1 MEDAQSVATLI
12 DSTTT
17 KIQQLQQAF
26 AELENHRAVSLNLK
40 WKELEAHFHGLERSL
55 KRRFDDLGDQEKE
68 FKNKA
73 AEARELLEKKKAAVK
88 AKEHASLEK
97 LQQKRDAALF
107 FIGDAFKKYKTSS
120 VKPVVVK
127 VEDSCE
133 SDLTVEEKPPDMKV
147 AAVDPDEV
155 NKISDN
161 ETMDVKPR
169 PELAKLCEEMDSK
182 GLHKYISDNRKNLA
196 TIREEIPFALMI
208 SADPAR
214 LVLDSLEDFYRIE
227 APTSDGKRD
236 SGLLGL
242 RRTCIML
249 MECLAQ
255 SLADTGRV
263 CFSDV
268 INHDIKEHAKAIA
281 EEWKPKLDDL
291 DVDASSG
298 NSLEAHAFLQLLA
311 TFDIAGDFDEEEIL
325 KLIPTVSRRRQT
337 ADLCRLLGLS
347 HKMPGVIE
355 VLVNTGRQ
363 IDAVNLAYAF
373 ELTEQFSPVV
383 LLKSHLKE
391 ARKASSPTKPGNA
404 SPTAEN
410 EVNDRELTSLK
421 AVVKCIEEHKL
432 EGQYPVDP
440 LQKRISQLEKA
451 KADKKRVAE
460 AAKPQPKRPRANG
473 GGFAPRVSNIND
485 KSFYATVPDRY
496 PPYNYENMHY
506 VYPGHTNNH
515 PTPVLG
521 AAAYNIP
528 PNHGS
533 YFGNGYAYQAPYLH

>member
-68 FKNKA
+68 
-73 AEARELLEKKKAAVK
+73 
-88 AKEHASLEK
+88 
-97 LQQKRDAALF
+97 DAALF
-107 FIGDAFKKYKTSS
+107 VIGDAVKKYKTSS
-120 VKPVVVK
+120 VKPAVVK
-127 VEDSCE
+127 DEDSCE
-133 SDLTVEEKPPDMKV
+133 SGLTVEEKPPDMMV
-147 AAVDPDEV
+147 SAIDPEEV
-155 NKISDN
+155 NKISHN

-169 PELAKLCEEMDSK
+169 PELAKLCEEMDSE

-208 SADPAR
+208 SATLLR
-214 LVLDSLEDFYRIE
+214 L
-227 APTSDGKRD
+227 
-236 SGLLGL
+236 GLLGL

-263 CFSDV
+263 SSSDV

-291 DVDASSG
+291 D
-298 NSLEAHAFLQLLA
+298 AHAFLQLLA
-311 TFDIAGDFDEEEIL
+311 TFDIARDFDEEEIL

-440 LQKRISQLEKA
+440 LQKRIAQLEKA

-473 GGFAPRVSNIND
+473 GGFAPRVSNINE

-515 PTPVLG
+515 PALLMGT
-521 AAAYNIP
+521 AAYNIP

-533 YFGNGYAYQAPYLH
+533 Y